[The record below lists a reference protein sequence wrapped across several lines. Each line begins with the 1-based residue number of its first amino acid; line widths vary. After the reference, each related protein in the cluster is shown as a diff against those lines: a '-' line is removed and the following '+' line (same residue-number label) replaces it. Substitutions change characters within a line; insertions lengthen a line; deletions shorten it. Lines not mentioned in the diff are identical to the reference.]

1 MKERP
6 ILFSGAMVRAIL
18 DGRKTQTRRV
28 CKARG
33 VDFIGSGGRSG
44 ADWND
49 PDCWGYE
56 AGDGEWY
63 VLSRSPSNGMRSI
76 VCPYGQPGDRLWVRE
91 TWNLI
96 EAVFGGTT
104 RPVYRASPET
114 YTQYPGIA
122 WRPSIFMP
130 RWASRITLEVVG
142 VRVERVQDIDD
153 ADAYAEGMEPLA
165 DEWVHSGAS
174 ARDLFLML
182 WNEINA
188 KRGYSWDSNPWV
200 WVVEFKRI

>member
-18 DGRKTQTRRV
+18 EGRKTQTRRV

-130 RWASRITLEVVG
+130 RALSRIQLDLLS
-142 VRVERVQDIDD
+142 VRVERVQDIDAID
-153 ADAYAEGMEPLA
+153 AMHEGITAPMLTDEYATMREGFA
-165 DEWVHSGAS
+165 Q
-174 ARDLFLML
+174 L
-182 WNEINA
+182 WDTINA
-188 KRGYSWDSNPWV
+188 KRGMGWVHNPWC
-200 WVVEFKRI
+200 WVLTFKRVRP